1 MRKLEMVIILI
12 IVLILGGTMYLF
24 ATGTVDQLRPVTVQ
38 DMGGPPMVGVNV
50 PQYVEDLVKML
61 LQFFCFHAPL
71 LSLRRYGRSCFS
83 LIIFLMAS
91 TSFLASEKVISND

>member
-1 MRKLEMVIILI
+1 MRKVEIVILAIVFI
-12 IVLILGGTMYLF
+12 IFGLVSYLF
-24 ATGTVDQLRPVTVQ
+24 AAGTVNQLRPVVVQ

-83 LIIFLMAS
+83 LIIF
-91 TSFLASEKVISND
+91 